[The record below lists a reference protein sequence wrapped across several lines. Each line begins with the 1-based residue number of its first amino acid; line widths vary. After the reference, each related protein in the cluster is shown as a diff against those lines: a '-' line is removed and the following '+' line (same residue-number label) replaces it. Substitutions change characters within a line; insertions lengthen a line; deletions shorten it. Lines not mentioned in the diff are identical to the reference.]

1 MGAIVLG
8 NGSNDVLELVALAF
22 LGPGRA
28 AVFSQ
33 HCFAVYPLA
42 TQARGARSIVVPAK
56 NFGHDLEAMA
66 KAIDDE
72 TYVVWI
78 ANPNNPTGT
87 FARHEEIEAFLKRVP
102 ERVLVVLDEAYNEYL
117 PAELR
122 GDSVKLLKRHPNLV
136 VTRTFSKAYG
146 LAGLRVGYA
155 LAHPS
160 VADVM
165 NRVRQPFNVNS
176 IALAAARAAL
186 DDMEFVARSYAENLQ
201 GLKHIEEGSRA
212 LGLDYIPS
220 HGNFITVRV
229 GKAPE
234 IYKRLLRRGVIVRPV
249 GGGYGLPEHLRV
261 TIGTAEE
268 NERFLSA
275 LAASLG
281 RNEARRHRRRTDRRF
296 IRPRAEAGEDSLD
309 RWSASGRNAANL
321 KLALERGIIDAIAPD
336 PAAAARD
343 ADLVLV
349 ATPVAQ
355 FPAVFA
361 SLAESK
367 ALITDGGSTKRDVI
381 AAARKA
387 LGKRIRALRARA
399 PDRRRREKRRRRCQ
413 GRAVPGPRAWC

>member
-1 MGAIVLG
+1 MGSIVLG

-56 NFGHDLEAMA
+56 NYGHDLEAMA

-72 TYVVWI
+72 TYVAWI

-87 FARHEEIEAFLKRVP
+87 FARHAEVEAFLKRVP

-117 PAELR
+117 APELR
-122 GDSVKLLKRHPNLV
+122 GDTVKLIKRHPNLI

-155 LAHPS
+155 LAHAS

-176 IALAAARAAL
+176 VALAAAVAAL

-201 GLKHIEEGSRA
+201 GMRQLEDGAKR

-220 HGNFITVRV
+220 YGNFITIRV
-229 GKAPE
+229 GKAAE

-261 TIGTAEE
+261 TIGTAQE
-268 NERFLSA
+268 NERFLGA
-275 LAASLG
+275 LAASLK
-281 RNEARRHRRRTDRRF
+281 E
-296 IRPRAEAGEDSLD
+296 
-309 RWSASGRNAANL
+309 
-321 KLALERGIIDAIAPD
+321 
-336 PAAAARD
+336 
-343 ADLVLV
+343 
-349 ATPVAQ
+349 
-355 FPAVFA
+355 
-361 SLAESK
+361 
-367 ALITDGGSTKRDVI
+367 
-381 AAARKA
+381 
-387 LGKRIRALRARA
+387 
-399 PDRRRREKRRRRCQ
+399 
-413 GRAVPGPRAWC
+413 